1 MEYKSEELVFMMTDD
16 EIEQKIANFKLQ
28 SLKISDRIESGVG
41 RIYTTPDGIEY
52 PSVTTVLSAVSDKS
66 WLEEWRKAVGNE
78 IADKITKD
86 SCDRG
91 TAMHQIIEEYLLKNN
106 TSQYANSDGYP
117 LFRSLLIYLRKVKPF
132 TLELPVWSNHLKIAG
147 RVDCIGLYENKLSVI
162 DFKSSRK
169 EKRAEDIEHYFLQ
182 CTLYA
187 LSAFELLDIECK
199 QIVVLIG
206 SNDGFPQ
213 VFKRET
219 RDYVQNAI
227 SAVRRYYTTIN

>member
-1 MEYKSEELVFMMTDD
+1 MLLSEN
-16 EIEQKIANFKLQ
+16 EIKHKLLQFKEQ
-28 SLKISDRIESGVG
+28 SLNIRDRIESGKG

-78 IADKITKD
+78 IADKITKE

-91 TAMHQIIEEYLLKNN
+91 TAMHHIIEEYLLKNN
-106 TSQYANSDGYP
+106 TSQYANSNGYP
-117 LFRSLLIYLRKVKPF
+117 LFRSLLIYLRKVKPYS
-132 TLELPVWSNHLKIAG
+132 LELPVWSNRLKIAG

-169 EKRAEDIEHYFLQ
+169 EKQADQIEHYFLQ

-187 LSAFELLDIECK
+187 LSLFELLDIECK
-199 QIVVLIG
+199 QIVILLS

-219 RDYVQNAI
+219 RDYVQTAI
-227 SAVRRYYTTIN
+227 NTVKHYYATINQCPSIN